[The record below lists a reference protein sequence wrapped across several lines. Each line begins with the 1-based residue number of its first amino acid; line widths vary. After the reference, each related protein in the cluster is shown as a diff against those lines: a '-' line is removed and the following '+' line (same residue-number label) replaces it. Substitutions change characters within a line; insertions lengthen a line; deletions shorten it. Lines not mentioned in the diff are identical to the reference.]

1 MNIVILDGYTTIQDD
16 LTFDSIKQLGN
27 TTIYDRTPKDKVVER
42 SIEADILI
50 VNKVLLTKDILSQ
63 LPKLKYIGLLST
75 GYNVVDLDY
84 AKAHNI
90 PVCNI
95 PSYSTPSVAQIT
107 TALLLEIANNVGI
120 HSNSVLKGDWT
131 QSMDFCYIIK
141 PQIELK
147 GKTIGLIG
155 YGSIGKSVAL
165 VMQALGLN
173 VIAYRRS
180 GGSDSIAKIVPL
192 EELLSKSDIISLH
205 CPIDSTNSQF
215 INDVSIAKM
224 KDSVILINT
233 ARGGLLDEQAVA
245 NALISGKIK
254 ALGVDVLST
263 EPPLENNPLLT
274 SPNTF
279 ITPHIAWASYE
290 ARQRLINIAT
300 NNIKSFIEGNV
311 TNCVY

>member
-1 MNIVILDGYTTIQDD
+1 MNIVILDGYTTVQDD

-27 TTIYDRTPKDKVVER
+27 TTVYDRTPKDKVVER

-63 LPKLKYIGLLST
+63 LTKLKYIGLLST
-75 GYNVVDLDY
+75 GYNVVDLEY
-84 AKAHNI
+84 AKSHNI

-120 HSNSVLKGDWT
+120 HSNSVLNGDWT

-192 EELLSKSDIISLH
+192 EELLTKSDIISLH

-215 INDVSIAKM
+215 INEVSIAKM
-224 KDSVILINT
+224 KDGVVLINT
-233 ARGGLLDEQAVA
+233 ARGGLLDEHAVA

-263 EPPLENNPLLT
+263 EPPLDNNPLLT